1 MAKMLDAIDAK
12 FEGEL
17 SFDGVYSLALV
28 TNTLEH
34 SASVVRGIAAENIST
49 KELSSSFFS
58 DIDDKIRE
66 YENLAEHQINTTMAP
81 STALRQFVQKWPT
94 HVVLVSTNA
103 NSWLIPMLKA
113 LDEEFELLKGR
124 TYEVLDLGRVATVT
138 LETQLK
144 SGKQLSDI
152 FPASKYNTRTGSLTK
167 LADMVGVSR
176 ATFVSEPIYARARA
190 MMLAETFRRLMDRQL
205 MT

>member
-1 MAKMLDAIDAK
+1 MAKMLDAIDSK

-34 SASVVRGIAAENIST
+34 SASVVRGIAAENIAT

-58 DIDDKIRE
+58 DIDDKIKE
-66 YENLAEHQINTTMAP
+66 YENLSDHQINSTLAP
-81 STALRQFVQKWPT
+81 ATALRQFVQKWPE

-103 NSWLIPMLKA
+103 NSWLIPMLRE
-113 LDEEFELLKGR
+113 LDEEFELFKGR
-124 TYEVLDLGRVATVT
+124 TYEVLDLGRVASTT

-144 SGKQLSDI
+144 KGKQLTDI
-152 FPASKYNTRTGSLTK
+152 FPASRFNTRTGSLSK
-167 LADMVGVSR
+167 LSDMVGVSR
-176 ATFVSEPIYARARA
+176 AMFLREPIYARARA
-190 MMLAETFRRLMDRQL
+190 MTIAESFRRFLDKEL